1 MTAIGAHDR
10 MQRSVQ
16 GTGSWMLGAVEMQ
29 TPSNGQEGGPDDD
42 QVRIAFSRT
51 DIYGFR
57 QGVAEPALICPLDL
71 GSH

>member
-1 MTAIGAHDR
+1 
-10 MQRSVQ
+10 
-16 GTGSWMLGAVEMQ
+16 MLGAVEMQ